1 MRSNYRL
8 KLRAGY
14 KHSTDKRTP
23 VIISRSLAY
32 FRPGRL
38 LEENFAIM
46 NLQPLAPYLSII
58 EIILAVTLTA
68 LVLLQSK
75 GQDLGGF
82 LGGGGGDSGA
92 FRTRRGIEVVL
103 HRLTILISVLFFIN
117 TFLAFMA
124 WGQAV

>member
-1 MRSNYRL
+1 M
-8 KLRAGY
+8 
-14 KHSTDKRTP
+14 
-23 VIISRSLAY
+23 SL
-32 FRPGRL
+32 
-38 LEENFAIM
+38 
-46 NLQPLAPYLSII
+46 QTWAPYLSII
-58 EIILAVTLTA
+58 EIILAITLAA

-82 LGGGGGDSGA
+82 LGGGGGDGGT

-103 HRLTILISVLFFIN
+103 FRLTILVSILFFIN

>member
-1 MRSNYRL
+1 
-8 KLRAGY
+8 
-14 KHSTDKRTP
+14 
-23 VIISRSLAY
+23 
-32 FRPGRL
+32 
-38 LEENFAIM
+38 
-46 NLQPLAPYLSII
+46 
-58 EIILAVTLTA
+58 LTA

-92 FRTRRGIEVVL
+92 FRTRRGVEVVL
-103 HRLTILISVLFFIN
+103 HRLTILFSILFFIN